1 MAIDTGR
8 LTRAGS
14 PRQHALPAAGV
25 ERSLQG
31 ALPAVGLG
39 IAALLSVPVLTI
51 MGSLLLPVEGLW
63 VEFVAL
69 TLPRY
74 VTNTVWLLLG
84 VCAGVLLVGVGTAW
98 LVTMCRFPGRGV
110 AEWLLLLPMA
120 VPAYL
125 LAYTYADLL
134 QFAGPVQ
141 SALREWFGWGRGEY
155 WFPQVRSLGGAI
167 GIMVFVSYPYV
178 YMLARAAFLEQ
189 SVAMLDVSR
198 SLGRGSWS
206 TFFSVALPLARPGIV
221 AGTALA
227 SMEVLS
233 DFGVVK
239 HFELDTFATGIYRTW
254 FSLGEPVG
262 AAKLAAGL
270 MVFVFA
276 VLALERL
283 ARGRRRFH
291 HASHGAHNLPAYR
304 LSGVRAAAALCA
316 CLAPPA
322 VGFLVP
328 AGVLLH
334 MAIVAGDP
342 LLGPAF
348 TRLAANTITVTALAG
363 VLAVAAAAVIAYGV
377 RLAPTPLTRLA
388 SRAATL
394 GYAVPGTVIAVGVLI
409 PFGWF
414 DNAFGAWI
422 QAAFGRST
430 GLLLSGTVFVL
441 VYAYLVRFLAVS
453 LKTVEAGLLR
463 IRPSM
468 DDAAR
473 TLGHG
478 PGSTLLRVHAPMMR
492 GSLLV
497 AALLVFVDALKELP
511 ATLILRPFNFDTLAV
526 RVYYL
531 ASDERLAQAST
542 AALAIVAIG
551 LLPVI
556 LLNRLISHARRAREA
571 Q

>member
-1 MAIDTGR
+1 VQVATEAER
-8 LTRAGS
+8 HS
-14 PRQHALPAAGV
+14 PPSALGTARSPLHWALPTA
-25 ERSLQG
+25 
-31 ALPAVGLG
+31 GLG
-39 IAALLSVPVLTI
+39 LAALLSVPVLTI
-51 MGSLLLPVEGLW
+51 ISSLLLPTQGIW
-63 VEFVAL
+63 VEFAAL
-69 TLPRY
+69 VLPRY
-74 VTNTVWLLLG
+74 VANTIGLIVG
-84 VCAGVLLVGVGTAW
+84 VGAGVLVVGVGTAW
-98 LVTMCRFPGRGV
+98 LVTMYRFPGRGV
-110 AEWLLLLPMA
+110 AEWLLVLPMA

-141 SALREWFGWGRGEY
+141 SALRAWFGWGRGDY
-155 WFPQVRSLGGAI
+155 WFPQIRSLGGAI
-167 GIMVFVSYPYV
+167 GIMIFVFYPYV

-189 SVAMLDVSR
+189 SVAVFEVSR
-198 SLGRGSWS
+198 SLGRGPWS
-206 TFFSVALPLARPGIV
+206 TFFTVALPLARPGIA
-221 AGTALA
+221 AGVALA
-227 SMEVLS
+227 AMEVLS

-262 AAKLAAGL
+262 AAKLAALL

-276 VLALERL
+276 ILALERL
-283 ARGRRRFH
+283 SRGRRRFH
-291 HASHGAHNLPAYR
+291 HASHGAHDLPAYR
-304 LSGVRAAAALCA
+304 LSGVRAASALCA

-322 VGFLVP
+322 VGFLIP
-328 AGVLLH
+328 AGVLLYLS
-334 MAIVAGDP
+334 IVGGDP

-348 TRLAANTITVTALAG
+348 LRLAANTVTVTALAG
-363 VLAVAAAAVIAYGV
+363 VLAVVAAGVIAYGM
-377 RLAPTPLTRLA
+377 RLAPTPLMRLA

-394 GYAVPGTVIAVGVLI
+394 GYAVPGAVIAVGVLI
-409 PFGWF
+409 PFGWL
-414 DNAFGAWI
+414 DNALGAWM
-422 QAAFGRST
+422 QETFGRST
-430 GLLLSGTVFVL
+430 GLLFSGTVFVL

-453 LKTVEAGLLR
+453 LNTVEAGLLR

-492 GSLLV
+492 GSLVV

-511 ATLILRPFNFDTLAV
+511 ATLILRPFNFDTLAT

-542 AALAIVAIG
+542 AALAIVAVGI
-551 LLPVI
+551 LPVI
-556 LLNRLISHARRAREA
+556 LLNRWISQSRRTREH